1 MNRKFLDRK
10 ISTFESMYF
19 FVVAMIVIDAM
30 KVTL

>member
-10 ISTFESMYF
+10 RSTFEVMFF

-30 KVTL
+30 KVVL